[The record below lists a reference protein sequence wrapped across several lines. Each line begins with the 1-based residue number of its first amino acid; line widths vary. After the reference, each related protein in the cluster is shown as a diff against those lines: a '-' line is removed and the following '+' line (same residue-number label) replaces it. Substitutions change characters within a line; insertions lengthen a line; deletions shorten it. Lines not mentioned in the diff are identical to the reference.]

1 MGHKTYSRTSPKDG
15 RRATLGTNGKYSRRN
30 NKGWLINQGIGNL
43 VNQGNEQRVTYLTN
57 TNNGSTNETNNG
69 GTSDTGGTTDGGT
82 TNTTGTGYTVN
93 NNAYDGNND
102 GYGTVGIS
110 GGVSTDYGFNMVGE
124 YSIDIRPFGS
134 WSANATVFE
143 YAVERL
149 NVGETTAVGYQ
160 PLFSQNGLADGLN
173 GYVRYRSGSDSYVSA
188 QGYRQSQLDTLTNE
202 GVTFRSLQASWD
214 QDEEDETV
222 YLGNNTGS
230 ISVGDS
236 LFSDATGQIP
246 LADGLTNNRPNRYWF
261 VKPDPITDIP
271 MITKV
276 TSGVVTHH
284 YAWNSGV
291 EGYRGFS
298 SPSHWKKQVYLGN
311 NVYNSPADVNA
322 TMQGKQ
328 YVGNNPGGS
337 IQVINA
343 FQVAV
348 DEAQDMLN
356 DGWAITSNNSSN
368 SYLDFRTDDEPYA
381 VGKFLYKNASNNNT
395 YQRVID
401 NLEID
406 DQELTYSV
414 TFNGQTF
421 TVDNTYKAEETRF
434 KYLPLMG
441 SMTTNFNY
449 DYRNKAIIVIE
460 YKPMT
465 GEIVNQE
472 IVAKNNGLANL
483 HARTST
489 GQAIT

>member
-15 RRATLGTNGKYSRRN
+15 RRATLGTNGKYSRSN
-30 NKGWLINQGIGNL
+30 NKGFLINQGIGNL
-43 VNQGNEQRVTYLTN
+43 LGTTGEVQLVNNNTGTTLTGNTGEGGFESGGTN
-57 TNNGSTNETNNG
+57 TGE
-69 GTSDTGGTTDGGT
+69 T
-82 TNTTGTGYTVN
+82 TNTTGTGYTID

-102 GYGTVGIS
+102 GYGTVNIS
-110 GGVSTDYGFNMVGE
+110 GGVTTDYGINMVGE

-173 GYVRYRSGSDSYVSA
+173 GYVRYRSGSDSYVSV

-291 EGYRGFS
+291 EGFRGFS
-298 SPSHWKKQVYLGN
+298 DPSKWKKQVYLGN
-311 NVYNSPADVNA
+311 NIYNSPADVNA

-381 VGKFLYKNASNNNT
+381 VGKFLYKNASSNNT
-395 YQRVID
+395 NQRVID

-406 DQELTYSV
+406 DQEITYSV
-414 TFNGQTF
+414 TINGTTFN
-421 TVDNTYKAEETRF
+421 VDNTYKVEETRF

-449 DYRNKAIIVIE
+449 DYRNKAIIVLE

>member
-15 RRATLGTNGKYSRRN
+15 RRATLGTNGKYSRSN
-30 NKGWLINQGIGNL
+30 NKGFLINQGIGNL
-43 VNQGNEQRVTYLTN
+43 LGTTGEVQLVNNNTGTTLTGNTGEGGFESGGTN
-57 TNNGSTNETNNG
+57 TGE
-69 GTSDTGGTTDGGT
+69 T
-82 TNTTGTGYTVN
+82 TNTTGTGYTID

-102 GYGTVGIS
+102 GYGTVSIS
-110 GGVSTDYGFNMVGE
+110 GGVTTDYGFNMVGE

-149 NVGETTAVGYQ
+149 NVGETTALGYQ
-160 PLFSQNGLADGLN
+160 SMFSQNGLADGLN
-173 GYVRYRSGSDSYVSA
+173 GYVRYRSGSDSYVSV

-291 EGYRGFS
+291 EGFRGFS
-298 SPSHWKKQVYLGN
+298 DPSKWKKQVYLGN
-311 NVYNSPADVNA
+311 NIYNSPADVNA